1 MSSLCPS
8 ALASLDDS
16 LALAYENLRKLEAAE
31 SVDVPELIR
40 QIETAAESAQK
51 LRALVSSELP
61 QASWENR
68 EELDALIV
76 GQSDEAGGR
85 QNVVTSAASFSSYTT
100 M

>member
-31 SVDVPELIR
+31 SVDVGELIR

-68 EELDALIV
+68 EQLDALIGA
-76 GQSDEAGGR
+76 GQEKSNGGKWYQTFLR
-85 QNVVTSAASFSSYTT
+85 RAKG
-100 M
+100 